1 MVGFGNP
8 CAVFWTSNKWIF
20 HLPGIFRVQPFI
32 LYFYQQTCYVFT
44 LFSSRLDNLNLK
56 QEEDKT
62 EKIQRWEIWIIRIR
76 ELLDKCK
83 EKMKDLK
90 SKGEPQNKKDVKE
103 QIVLAKVRAVY
114 VCMFV

>member
-1 MVGFGNP
+1 M
-8 CAVFWTSNKWIF
+8 
-20 HLPGIFRVQPFI
+20 
-32 LYFYQQTCYVFT
+32 FT

-62 EKIQRWEIWIIRIR
+62 EKIHRWEIWIIRIR

-103 QIVLAKVRAVY
+103 QIILAEVRTVY
-114 VCMFV
+114 MCMFV

>member
-1 MVGFGNP
+1 MNLSSFRYFP
-8 CAVFWTSNKWIF
+8 CSSLHPLLLSANLLCF
-20 HLPGIFRVQPFI
+20 H
-32 LYFYQQTCYVFT
+32 
-44 LFSSRLDNLNLK
+44 FSSRLDNLNLK

-83 EKMKDLK
+83 GKMKDLK
-90 SKGEPQNKKDVKE
+90 SKGEPQNKKDVRE
-103 QIVLAKVRAVY
+103 QIVLAEVRTLY